1 MPRKWEQPNVDRE
14 ELDRHAKRLA
24 YNLNVLTGIFLAL
37 LVIFFVIDMVRDF
50 FGIK

>member
-1 MPRKWEQPNVDRE
+1 MPRKPPGDRE

-37 LVIFFVIDMVRDF
+37 IVIFFVIDVLRD